1 MFADRTRI
9 YIQSG
14 KGGDGHVSFRRELY
28 VPNGGPDGGN
38 GGNGGDVIFE
48 VDKGINTLGDF
59 RFNRKYKAASGE
71 EGGKRRCT
79 GKNGEDIILKVP
91 EGTVIYDDESGK
103 VIADMSG
110 ENDRM
115 VLLKGGRGGKGNMN
129 YATSTMQAPQY
140 AQPGGEANGLWIR
153 MELKLIADVGLVGFP
168 NAGKSTF
175 LSSVTRAKPKIAN
188 YPFTTLDPNLGVVDV
203 DGSKGFVIAD
213 IPGLIEGAATGAG
226 LGFEFLRHIERTRLL
241 IHIVDIAGID
251 GRDPVDDIEKINNEL
266 YNYDKTILDKPQV
279 IAANKIDCLT
289 EEELE
294 ERIADIKKKYGED
307 MQIFP
312 ISAATG
318 QGVKELLYKVNDL
331 LEELPKEEIK
341 FTPEIDL
348 DAMFSDGEDEP
359 FYVERIDETTYSV
372 SGPRVDKMLGYTN
385 LDSTKGFLFFQKFME
400 QNGIIKELKKLGLSE
415 GDTVRVSDYLDFEY
429 YEGDGEELL

>member
-1 MFADRTRI
+1 MFKI
-9 YIQSG
+9 
-14 KGGDGHVSFRRELY
+14 
-28 VPNGGPDGGN
+28 
-38 GGNGGDVIFE
+38 
-48 VDKGINTLGDF
+48 DKE
-59 RFNRKYKAASGE
+59 K
-71 EGGKRRCT
+71 
-79 GKNGEDIILKVP
+79 
-91 EGTVIYDDESGK
+91 
-103 VIADMSG
+103 
-110 ENDRM
+110 
-115 VLLKGGRGGKGNMN
+115 
-129 YATSTMQAPQY
+129 
-140 AQPGGEANGLWIR
+140 
-153 MELKLIADVGLVGFP
+153 LVGFEIKTVHNLLKRDFDKLP
-168 NAGKSTF
+168 IHDKFNNLTGVQKWVVAYLSEHEGQDVFQRDLEEEFSIRRST
-175 LSSVTRAKPKIAN
+175 
-188 YPFTTLDPNLGVVDV
+188 
-203 DGSKGFVIAD
+203 
-213 IPGLIEGAATGAG
+213 ATGILQLMEKNDLIIRQTVSYDA
-226 LGFEFLRHIERTRLL
+226 RLKKL
-241 IHIVDIAGID
+241 VLTKKASEIQHEIHKE
-251 GRDPVDDIEKINNEL
+251 IEKH
-266 YNYDKTILDKPQV
+266 DKKVREGI
-279 IAANKIDCLT
+279 T

-294 ERIADIKKKYGED
+294 ERIVDIKKKYGED